1 MIGGDCGASP
11 AMIDDAIAGLL
22 CRGFE
27 NDGKYATVGVELV
40 MFCACDDVLHYDTS

>member
-11 AMIDDAIAGLL
+11 AMIDDDAIAGLW

-27 NDGKYATVGVELV
+27 NDGNDATVGVELV
-40 MFCACDDVLHYDTS
+40 MFCACADAL